1 VSELEDKLS
10 AILGNPQAM
19 GQIMSLAQSLGGGAA
34 SAGGESQGEQPTAAP
49 EASGSA
55 APSPAGQGSGQQG
68 PDLSALL
75 GSLTGGGDGSGGL
88 DPRLLT
94 LASRVMQEYNA
105 EDDGRTA
112 LLNALRPYVKEKRY
126 AKLDKA
132 IQIAKLSR
140 LIRVALDVFKGGD
153 HV

>member
-1 VSELEDKLS
+1 MSELEDKLS

-19 GQIMSLAQSLGGGAA
+19 GQIMSLAQSL
-34 SAGGESQGEQPTAAP
+34 S
-49 EASGSA
+49 SGSA
-55 APSPAGQGSGQQG
+55 APSSPDQGQAEPEDIQTEPPAPAQAPA

-75 GSLTGGGDGSGGL
+75 SGLTGGSGGI

-94 LASRVMQEYNA
+94 LAARVMNESQS
-105 EDDGRTA
+105 DLDGRAA
-112 LLNALRPYVKEKRY
+112 LLQALRPFVKEQRY

-140 LIRVALDVFKGGD
+140 MIRVALDVFKGGGQD
-153 HV
+153 NV